1 MITRRPVRDDL
12 ERIVAWYL
20 ATAFGRWEGPGVRPY
35 YADPARVGRFAVDL
49 DAVAARDPDALFQVL
64 VTLAAYQS
72 RRDVDI
78 MAIQRA
84 MPARKA
90 AAMTSSR
97 RLQVLVE
104 NSPCRNLRDAST
116 FDRACDVRR
125 DFARNRATCDT
136 RPRTACHVKDATSAI
151 GRMGDLGKTPTSAW
165 LHLGPSGLARW
176 FADACAADRDP
187 HARAVAMVQ
196 RVAAIYRIGVKLASM
211 FVSALSVPELG
222 IGVAAWSPEL
232 DGSRIIVV
240 DTNVGHAIRSWRRGR
255 GADTYAAHAR
265 WFVAAAN
272 EINLSLLGAGL
283 PRSSPRFVQQAVYVF
298 RSRSNRIAHGDTC
311 ADAPCVGCPS
321 PLCPF
326 RGTWAASEI
335 RPDRANHRRMD
346 REPSSLPPRDATRGR
361 QS

>member
-1 MITRRPVRDDL
+1 MATRRRVLDDL

-20 ATAFGRWEGPGVRPY
+20 ATAFRRWEGPGVRPY

-84 MPARKA
+84 MPARRA
-90 AAMTSSR
+90 AAMTSPR
-97 RLQVLVE
+97 RLRLLVE
-104 NSPCRNLRDAST
+104 NAPCRNLRDAST

-125 DFARNRATCDT
+125 DFARDRATCDT

-165 LHLGPSGLARW
+165 LHLGPAGLTRW

-187 HARAVAMVQ
+187 HARAADMIE

-211 FVSALSVPELG
+211 FVSALSVPEMG

-232 DGSRIIVV
+232 DGSRIVVV
-240 DTNVGHAIRSWRRGR
+240 DANVGHAIRSWRRGR
-255 GADTYAAHAR
+255 GADNTYTANAR

-272 EINLSLLGAGL
+272 EINLSRLRAGL
-283 PRSSPRFVQQAVYVF
+283 PRSSPRFVQQAVYLF
-298 RSRSNRIAHGDTC
+298 RSRSNRIAHGDMC
-311 ADAPCVGCPS
+311 ADAPCVACPS
-321 PLCPF
+321 ALCPF
-326 RGTWAASEI
+326 RSGDRSGH
-335 RPDRANHRRMD
+335 RP
-346 REPSSLPPRDATRGR
+346 
-361 QS
+361 